1 MAKDDYD
8 VLVFKI
14 LTYLYACM
22 KRKIVFDALVFAKTT
37 GQSKVP
43 EGYFTDVLRLMQ
55 VEGLI
60 EGVSVVKAW
69 GTDYI
74 LASDLRDM
82 SITADGIRYLKDN
95 SKMKEVRQALVDAAD
110 VISGL
115 IAVVNLK

>member
-22 KRKIVFDALVFAKTT
+22 KRKIVFDETVFSKTT
-37 GQSKVP
+37 GRDKIS
-43 EGYFTDVLRLMQ
+43 EEYFADVLRLMQ
-55 VEGLI
+55 GEGLI
-60 EGVSVVKAW
+60 EGVGVVKAW
-69 GTDYI
+69 GADYI

-82 SITADGIRYLKDN
+82 SITAEGIHYLKDN
-95 SKMKEVRQALVDAAD
+95 SKMQEVKQALTDAAD

-115 IAVVNLK
+115 IPLAGLK